1 KILTATVVRL
11 YVAYPNP
18 DAWTYSNLMGAV
30 AFVKDQEKNSF
41 FFRLVDLMNNQ
52 GILWEQEL
60 YKDFKYSQECP
71 FFHTFCTEDYF
82 AAFSFANENEAK
94 IFYKKVM
101 NREKLSAKKNQKNS
115 KSGGLFGTKKSS
127 KKGKIDKESISKPTD
142 FRHLG
147 HIGFNPDTGFDVQ
160 NIDPQWKSLFD
171 QLGEL
176 GVSQELIKQNA
187 EYIMKYVDDK
197 GGIKKVNKPTKPTT
211 GKSTPGAAKKTPPPP
226 PPSRRPG
233 SSPPVKAKA
242 KSPPPPPPAR
252 RSVVNNQSN
261 NYISSKQQSPPS
273 SPKQPIP
280 PPTLKQTTSHL
291 PLPPPLPVLSVNKTA
306 QPSPASNIHKPVQPL
321 PVSSVNKTIQSP
333 PISNINKNP
342 QPPPVQKPVQPPPV
356 QVAPPP
362 PPPPVRPPT
371 AQNEPPPLPPAR
383 VQTHAPPRQPTSAV
397 PPPPPPLPPTSDG
410 APPPPPPASRTVPPP
425 PPPPPT
431 SGGVPPP
438 PPPPPTSGGV
448 PPPPPPP
455 PTSGGAPPPPPPP
468 PPNAT
473 SMPPATNGRA
483 NLLAEIRNVGGASKA
498 GLKPVGEPV
507 RRSTIPD
514 EPQSPT
520 TGGSDL
526 ASALA
531 NALLNRGAAIHGDSD
546 EDEDDD
552 DDDWDD

>member
-1 KILTATVVRL
+1 MPSVSSLNAEDKAAIKKVIKNTTNKILTATVVRL

-60 YKDFKYSQECP
+60 YKDFKYNQECP
-71 FFHTFCTEDYF
+71 FFHTFCSDDYF
-82 AAFSFANENEAK
+82 AAFSFANENDAK
-94 IFYKKVM
+94 TFYKKVT
-101 NREKLSAKKNQKNS
+101 NREKLSVPRKVARRSRIHILKTT
-115 KSGGLFGTKKSS
+115 FSS
-127 KKGKIDKESISKPTD
+127 
-142 FRHLG
+142 RHLG

-171 QLGEL
+171 QLSDL
-176 GVSQELIKQNA
+176 GISQELITQNA
-187 EYIMKYVDDK
+187 DYIMKYVDEQ
-197 GGIKKVNKPTKPTT
+197 GGIKKINKPTKPTT
-211 GKSTPGAAKKTPPPP
+211 GKSAPGAAKKTPPPP

-252 RSVVNNQSN
+252 RSVFNNQSN
-261 NYISSKQQSPPS
+261 NYIPSKQQSPPS
-273 SPKQPIP
+273 SPKQAIP

-306 QPSPASNIHKPVQPL
+306 QPSPASNIHKPVQPP
-321 PVSSVNKTIQSP
+321 PVSKTIQ
-333 PISNINKNP
+333 
-342 QPPPVQKPVQPPPV
+342 PPPKPVQPHPV

-362 PPPPVRPPT
+362 PPPPVCPPT
-371 AQNEPPPLPPAR
+371 TQNEPPPLPPAR
-383 VQTHAPPRQPTSAV
+383 VQTHVPPRQPTSA
-397 PPPPPPLPPTSDG
+397 
-410 APPPPPPASRTVPPP
+410 
-425 PPPPPT
+425 
-431 SGGVPPP
+431 
-438 PPPPPTSGGV
+438 
-448 PPPPPPP
+448 
-455 PTSGGAPPPPPPP
+455 
-468 PPNAT
+468 
-473 SMPPATNGRA
+473 
-483 NLLAEIRNVGGASKA
+483 
-498 GLKPVGEPV
+498 VGEPV

-520 TGGSDL
+520 AGGNDL

-531 NALLNRGAAIHGDSD
+531 NALLNRGAAIRGDSD